1 MIIKK
6 IGVVHDKILD
16 KNKSL
21 MVEGVYNA
29 LSKKYETIKIPFD
42 ENFLENIK
50 KVDLVFNLATSGGK
64 EGRQIHVPAILDLL
78 NVPYTGSSAFVHTLC
93 LDKFTT
99 KLVLSFYSISTPKFL
114 LVKEDEDL
122 LIRENDNL
130 TKNFQLN
137 FPVIIKPVREGG
149 ALGLTKNSVVD
160 DLDGV
165 KREVKK
171 IHDNFNEPALVE
183 EFIDGVEV
191 TCGIIGNKDEII
203 VLPLLEIDFYSLPDE
218 IEKFYSYRVK
228 NEIENIKYYCPA
240 RLEKSVEQKV
250 KDGAIKAF
258 KALGLRDY
266 TRMDIRVKDENYYI
280 LEVNSLPLLVPNY
293 SDILKMAEK
302 FGFSYDDF
310 ILKIV
315 EIAIKRY
322 S

>member
-1 MIIKK
+1 MIFKK

-42 ENFLENIK
+42 ENFFENIK
-50 KVDLVFNLATSGGK
+50 KVDFVFNLATSGGK

-93 LDKFTT
+93 LDKFIT
-99 KLVLSFYSISTPKFL
+99 KLVLSFYGISTPKFFL
-114 LVKEDEDL
+114 IKENEDL
-122 LIRENDNL
+122 LTKENEKL
-130 TKNFQLN
+130 TKNFKLN

-149 ALGLTKNSVVD
+149 ALGLTKDSVVY

-165 KREVKK
+165 KRGVKK
-171 IHDNFNEPALVE
+171 IHDDFNEPALVE

-191 TCGIIGNKDEII
+191 TCGIIGNKDEVT

-240 RLEKSVEQKV
+240 RLENSIEQKV
-250 KDGAIKAF
+250 KDGAIKAYR
-258 KALGLRDY
+258 ALGLRDY
-266 TRMDIRVKDENYYI
+266 TRIDIRVKDGNFYI

-302 FGFSYDDF
+302 AGFSYDDF
-310 ILKIV
+310 ILKIQ